1 MKIRKLYKLIEKYF
15 DKKVSMGG
23 YNEQKN
29 SVFGCLYNT
38 IFIECTLNYEKNEF
52 DVIVYYTQNDY
63 FINKFLGET
72 CKTIIDEDL
81 IIDKLKVID
90 NYCRIRLTDKF
101 LKVFDEACEKTNQDL
116 LKTYLH
122 K

>member
-1 MKIRKLYKLIEKYF
+1 MEIIKLYEVIEEYF
-15 DKKVSMGG
+15 DKKIRMGG
-23 YNEQKN
+23 YNDQKN

-38 IFIECTLNYEKNEF
+38 IFIECTLNYVINEF
-52 DVIVYYTQNDY
+52 SVVIYYNREEC
-63 FINKFLGET
+63 FIDTILGET

-101 LKVFDEACEKTNQDL
+101 LKVFDEACEKID
-116 LKTYLH
+116 
-122 K
+122 